1 MSRSLYCALVLV
13 GAPAVLNSG
22 CSKHDPCHLHVD
34 KEWCARVMAGLP
46 GSGGAGGAGG
56 SAAGGPSVTSG
67 PGAGGSGGGCNSP
80 ADCPSGPCKEA
91 TCSGGFC
98 GEVNLPDGVL
108 AEDDI
113 KGDCSFPYC
122 EQGVLKY
129 DLSVDPPQS
138 TDPCTNYTCNGKNSW
153 KPEYADQYKMVG
165 SCGGDFRCDG
175 AGKCAS
181 KEGQSCGGLDD
192 PCAGECIDGTCRS
205 GLDGP
210 CKDENHCKQELNG
223 NEVVIVCSNI
233 NNCYMGVCKAT
244 SDQPCSGDAE
254 CASNKCKNGN
264 CFVCKNDADCG
275 PLQVCHKD
283 KGACLPKC
291 DNATDPDCEGD
302 CVQAAVEMGS
312 IIYGCL
318 PPCAW

>member
-56 SAAGGPSVTSG
+56 SGAGGQGVTSG

-98 GEVNLPDGVL
+98 GEVNLPDGDL
-108 AEDDI
+108 DAEEI
-113 KGDCSFPYC
+113 TGDCSFPYC
-122 EQGVLKY
+122 DQGELKY
-129 DLSVDPPQS
+129 RLEVDPPE
-138 TDPCTNYTCNGKNSW
+138 DPCAKYECVGPKDWNS
-153 KPEYADQYKMVG
+153 EFEDQYKMVG

-175 AGKCAS
+175 AGNCAS
-181 KEGQSCGGLDD
+181 KEGRPCGNPNDLS
-192 PCAGECIDGTCRS
+192 CAGTCVDGTCKS

-210 CKDENHCKQELNG
+210 CEKDAHCKLD
-223 NEVVIVCSNI
+223 VPAVCQKI
-233 NNCYMGVCKAT
+233 NNCYIGVCKVT
-244 SDQPCSGDAE
+244 SDQSCSDDAE
-254 CASNKCKNGN
+254 CASNKCKGGK
-264 CFVCKNDADCG
+264 CFVCSNDADCDSS
-275 PLQVCHKD
+275 QVCYVD
-283 KGACLPKC
+283 KGMCLPKC
-291 DNATDPDCEGD
+291 DNATDPACEGD

-312 IIYGCL
+312 IIYGCM
-318 PPCAW
+318 PPCSW